1 MKQNTSHAVMARRF
15 EPMHSADDF
24 PTPPWATRA
33 LFEFVLGE
41 HVPLRRM
48 SCLEPACGAGHMA
61 AALEEQFESVAASDA
76 YDYGYGE
83 VRDFL
88 LEPYRTGSYDWVIT
102 NPPFRLAQEFVIKG
116 LEVARIGVAIVAR
129 TTFLESV
136 GRYEAI
142 FRGKPLAIFAQFTE
156 RVPMLKGRLDPR
168 ASTATGYAWFV
179 WRKGTSA
186 VPQLVWVP
194 PCRKALERPE
204 DYHGTPAD
212 RPARTSPLQPDR
224 ADAAGTHERPRMP
237 LFDWVADQRVFL
249 STL

>member
-1 MKQNTSHAVMARRF
+1 MARRF
-15 EPMHSADDF
+15 EPLHSPDDF

-33 LFEFVLGE
+33 LFAHVLGDD
-41 HVPLRRM
+41 VPLRRM

-61 AALEEQFESVAASDA
+61 VVLKEYFESADATDA
-76 YDYGYGE
+76 YDYGYGD

-88 LEPYRTGSYDWVIT
+88 LEPYRAGSYDWVIT
-102 NPPFRLAQEFVIKG
+102 NPPFRLAQEFVIRG
-116 LEVARIGVAIVAR
+116 LQVARIGLAIVAR

-142 FRGKPLAIFAQFTE
+142 FREKPLAIFAQFTE
-156 RVPMLKGRLDPR
+156 RVPMLKGRLDPK

-179 WRKGTSA
+179 WRKDISI
-186 VPQLVWVP
+186 VPRLMWVR

-212 RPARTSPLQPDR
+212 RTTNTPSLQPGRPDP
-224 ADAAGTHERPRMP
+224 AGTGESARLP
-237 LFDWVADQRVFL
+237 LFDGF
-249 STL
+249 